1 VTPLRTR
8 AAAVVAALGLASLT
22 ALSAGASASAEVT
35 ITPAPS
41 RADALASAGG
51 GSSPGS
57 STGTSLKQAA
67 ATTDRKAAVD
77 ALATVRAVLAP
88 KSAGRAR
95 ADLETGGVE
104 ATMALRDLA
113 LRSGALG
120 EDDRAEAAAYL
131 ARPTDGNDGDDFTV
145 EYGVAEAAPVCTP
158 DVCVHYVTAANEN
171 EDAPPPTDTKNAAGN
186 AGANGIPD
194 YVDTVVRVMTKVHD
208 TYRKAGYREPRP
220 DDGLGGDDRIDIY
233 LAEIGSRGAYGYC
246 TTDQDNPGPSQP
258 QVYDR
263 WAYCVLDNDYAGFPN
278 TPLENIQVTAAH
290 EYFHATQYA
299 YDAFEDPWFLEA
311 TATWAEDE
319 VYDEVDDN
327 VQYLK
332 PSPLT
337 APFLPLDYFISAG
350 NFANFHYGTW
360 SFFRFLTEKY
370 RARKGGM
377 PVLMLD
383 LMKKVDG
390 SASGPDQYSWQ
401 AVQSVLAKKGTTA
414 AKQFLA
420 FSVANRDPR
429 KNYDE
434 GKANK
439 YPVGPLAG
447 SVKLTKK
454 KSRTNQ
460 ATVRTEHLSSATYRI
475 TPRRLA
481 HKKTKLKVTL
491 DMAPRKRGSM
501 AAVTV
506 FPTRGKTKT
515 SIVRLDGQGDGSAKV
530 AFSSTKV
537 RYVEVTLANTSG
549 RFTKCFEQY
558 TPFSCYGLPKDDRQR
573 QKISARVVR

>member
-1 VTPLRTR
+1 MTPTRAR
-8 AAAVVAALGLASLT
+8 AAALLTALGLACLT
-22 ALSAGASASAEVT
+22 GLSSGASAGAAD
-35 ITPAPS
+35 PAAPGFGRVDPS
-41 RADALASAGG
+41 TAPTAV
-51 GSSPGS
+51 
-57 STGTSLKQAA
+57 TSLKQAP
-67 ATTDRKAAVD
+67 ATPDRKAAVD
-77 ALATVRAVLAP
+77 ALAAVRAIFAP
-88 KSAGRAR
+88 KSPSQAR
-95 ADLETGGVE
+95 ASLEAGGVE

-113 LRSGALG
+113 LRAGSLD
-120 EDDRAEAAAYL
+120 EDDRAEAAGYL
-131 ARPTDGNDGDDFTV
+131 TRPTDGDDGDDFTV
-145 EYGVAEAAPVCTP
+145 EYGVAEATPVCTP

-171 EDAPPPTDTKNAAGN
+171 QDAPPLADTKNAAGS
-186 AGANGIPD
+186 AGANGVPD

-208 TYRKAGYREPRP
+208 TYVKGGYREPRP

-246 TTDQDNPGPSQP
+246 TTDQDNPGRAQP

-278 TPLENIQVTAAH
+278 TALENIQVTAAH

-319 VYDEVDDN
+319 VYDGVDDN

-332 PSPLT
+332 TSPLT
-337 APFLPLDYFISAG
+337 APFLPLDSFISTG

-370 RARKGGM
+370 RATKGGM

-390 SASGPDQYSWQ
+390 SAAGPDQYSWQ
-401 AVQSVLAKKGTTA
+401 AVQSVLAKKRTTA

-429 KNYDE
+429 RNYDE

-447 SVKLTKK
+447 SVKLTRKR
-454 KSRTNQ
+454 SRTNQ

-475 TPRRLA
+475 TPRRLTSRR
-481 HKKTKLKVTL
+481 TKLEVSL

-501 AAVTV
+501 AAVTM
-506 FPTRGKTKT
+506 FPQKGKARSST
-515 SIVRLDGQGDGSAKV
+515 VDLDRRGDGTARV
-530 AFSSTKV
+530 AFSSRKV

-549 RFTKCFEQY
+549 RFAQCFEQY
-558 TPFSCYGLPKDDRQR
+558 TPFSCYGLPKDDRQKQR
-573 QKISARVVR
+573 ISARVVR